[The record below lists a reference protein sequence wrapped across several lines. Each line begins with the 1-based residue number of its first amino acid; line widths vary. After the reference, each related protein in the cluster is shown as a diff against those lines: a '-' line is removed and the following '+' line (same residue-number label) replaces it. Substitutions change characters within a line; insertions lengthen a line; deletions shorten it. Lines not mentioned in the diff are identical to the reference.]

1 MPPTRLGHII
11 TSSIQPGAAAQP
23 SSTPTIRI
31 GIAPLP
37 WAAISAP
44 TRKTIWLEPPIAM
57 ADVPSHPIVR
67 GCSRTS
73 SPSGGLNGAC
83 IQGSRPPR
91 GRNVSG
97 V

>member
-31 GIAPLP
+31 GTAPLP
-37 WAAISAP
+37 CAAISAP
-44 TRKTIWLEPPIAM
+44 TRNTIWLDPPMAS

-67 GCSRTS
+67 GCSRTWA
-73 SPSGGLNGAC
+73 PSDGLDGAF
-83 IQGSRPPR
+83 IQGSRPQR
-91 GRNVSG
+91 AGT
-97 V
+97 

>member
-1 MPPTRLGHII
+1 MPPTRLGHIS

-44 TRKTIWLEPPIAM
+44 TRKTIWLDPPMAI

-67 GCSRTS
+67 GW
-73 SPSGGLNGAC
+73 SGICAPADGLNGAF
-83 IQGSRPPR
+83 IQGLRPR
-91 GRNVSG
+91 RAGA
-97 V
+97 